1 MLELFIMAVSFNPLI
16 PLIVMLKTTQQI
28 YFTLMI
34 TKDQQQV
41 PKTFFVLYFCYLLEH
56 SDNLTL

>member
-1 MLELFIMAVSFNPLI
+1 MAVSFNPLI

-41 PKTFFVLYFCYLLEH
+41 PKTFFVLYFRYLLEH

>member
-1 MLELFIMAVSFNPLI
+1 MAVSFNPLI

-28 YFTLMI
+28 LFTLMT

-41 PKTFFVLYFCYLLEH
+41 PKTFLVLYFCYLLEH